1 MIVSASRR
9 TDLPA
14 FHADWLCRRFSE
26 GYALVRNPFR
36 FHQVQRVPLTPETV
50 DGLVFWTKDPLPLA
64 GRLGLFR
71 PYPFY
76 IQWTLTPYGRDIEPG
91 LPAKPRLIAAFRE
104 LGGRLG
110 PLRLVWRY
118 DPVLLSPVWTLEKHK
133 EAFARMAA
141 ALAGA
146 SDTCV
151 VSVARAPDDRATLE
165 SADSD
170 DEEDSTDES
179 SSITAYL
186 RVGESQIIYQISGDD
201 FTAMM
206 DAGYDT
212 LRHQQIF
219 WGDFADVNQID
230 ITLEGESH
238 TITSSGDGDDR
249 VYSYNDSEVDLTD
262 VTTALENLTADSFTD
277 EAATGQEE
285 ISLTLHLDNED
296 FPTVTIRI
304 TRYDGELCLAEVDG
318 SSVALVSRSDA
329 MDLVEA
335 VQAIVLGQST

>member
-151 VSVARAPDDRATLE
+151 VSFLDSYRHRAGVFRSLGLRSPDADERAQLIDLFQQSTRRCGFALR
-165 SADSD
+165 ACC
-170 DEEDSTDES
+170 EEDTGLPPAACID
-179 SSITAYL
+179 TARL
-186 RVGESQIIYQISGDD
+186 EAIGGG
-201 FTAMM
+201 A
-206 DAGYDT
+206 
-212 LRHQQIF
+212 LRHQKDRSQRPGCTCAASVDI
-219 WGDFADVNQID
+219 GAYDTCPMGCRYCYAVRPGRRILREEAASPLLGPPLTEADV
-230 ITLEGESH
+230 ITDRAMPSLRRD
-238 TITSSGDGDDR
+238 DGP
-249 VYSYNDSEVDLTD
+249 
-262 VTTALENLTADSFTD
+262 
-277 EAATGQEE
+277 
-285 ISLTLHLDNED
+285 SL
-296 FPTVTIRI
+296 FPS
-304 TRYDGELCLAEVDG
+304 L
-318 SSVALVSRSDA
+318 
-329 MDLVEA
+329 
-335 VQAIVLGQST
+335 